1 MSRVLLAVAI
11 VAAAVFTAFPDIDLW
26 MSGLFYRP
34 DGGFYLKDAWWAV
47 AIYDSI
53 PIIAI
58 TVGVGSLLFL

>member
-1 MSRVLLAVAI
+1 LSRALLIAAIASAI
-11 VAAAVFTAFPDIDLW
+11 VFSLFPEVDLW
-26 MSGLFYRP
+26 MSGMFYRQ

-58 TVGVGSLLFL
+58 TVGGSLWV